1 MFRTSALGF
10 PSGEQLCVG
19 GQAAEET
26 GQTGTS
32 ASLEQ
37 ACPLRGSI
45 GDRWGKRS
53 SEPCLQ
59 SRDTRMG
66 QVGVGWGKKKV
77 VGSSA
82 SFFGDTA
89 ELQFPMNRGVD

>member
-1 MFRTSALGF
+1 METTLPRTGGGFGYGRGCVDGVTWGAPYEVFRTSALGF

-37 ACPLRGSI
+37 AMPT
-45 GDRWGKRS
+45 KR
-53 SEPCLQ
+53 Q
-59 SRDTRMG
+59 HRG
-66 QVGVGWGKKKV
+66 QVGKEK
-77 VGSSA
+77 
-82 SFFGDTA
+82 
-89 ELQFPMNRGVD
+89 